1 MNREVFADTFFFAAI
16 VNPDD
21 EANENAT
28 DLLSSMIHAKR
39 LIITTDFIL
48 LELGNMLSSSAY
60 LRGLYAN
67 VLDSMN
73 DRQIRVIPAS
83 RTLFHRGVELFRHRS
98 DKH

>member
-1 MNREVFADTFFFAAI
+1 MNREVFADTFFFAAL

-21 EANENAT
+21 DANEKAVEI
-28 DLLSSMIHAKR
+28 LSPLTLAKR
-39 LIITTDFIL
+39 RIITTDFIL

-83 RTLFHRGVELFRHRS
+83 RTLFHRGVELFRQRS
-98 DKH
+98 D